1 MNLDPDITP
10 EELKV
15 FLEETEEQIELLDED
30 IVRLEKEGENP
41 DLIQEIFRAAHTLK
55 GSSAMVG
62 HQRMAE
68 LTHSMES
75 LLDKVRNGEIAVSTG
90 IIDALLY
97 GLDVIKILKNEIT
110 SPGDEEPDIQPAVAM
125 LMEAIG
131 GEVKEA
137 PSTDE
142 SILSLDQDARGN
154 LQTALARGQHAYYLE
169 ISIDESSEW
178 AAIRCLQC
186 LNEVARIGELI
197 GSAPTAVEI
206 DKEKVGFSI
215 KIVLASTE
223 DKDTVQGVVSLITE
237 IVGVEVTD
245 YDPEEEGQSVEG
257 ENRATETSP
266 ETADTSA
273 PGKTIAAQQESPQN
287 LQSVRVDVKVLDNLM
302 NIVEELVIDRSNI
315 SQVGKMLSVKYS
327 GDELVQQLAQTSDHI
342 IKVINELQESIMQVR
357 MVPIGA
363 IFSRFPRMV
372 RDLAQTQKKKI
383 DFRVVGEETELDRS
397 LIEQVRDPLI
407 HLIRNAVDHG
417 VEPPDMRKAA
427 HKPET
432 AAIHLTAEREQS
444 HIVITVEDDGGGI
457 SAGRVKEAAV
467 RKGFISAKKAANLTD
482 SEALN
487 LIFMA
492 GMSTAKKATEVSGR
506 GVGLDIVRSNV
517 ENLGGSIL
525 LETKLGKGSKFTIR
539 LPLTVAIVQGLLV
552 TAGGIIYVLPLG
564 SVMETIAVVPDDIY
578 TIRKK
583 EIIRRLDN
591 LVPVMRLSST
601 FGSQVENPENSSG
614 NGVIVVVKAGEA
626 VVGIM
631 VDSLMEP
638 QEIVVKSMGKYMG
651 DIEGIAGATI
661 LGDGRVALIL
671 DVASLVKISTHEP
684 EEKEKQEIQP
694 VPKLTTAA
702 A

>member
-15 FLEETEEQIELLDED
+15 FLEETEEQIELLDEG
-30 IVRLEKEGENP
+30 IVRLEKEGENS

-68 LTHSMES
+68 LTHTMES
-75 LLDKVRNGEIAVSTG
+75 LLDKVRNGDITVSTG

-97 GLDVIKILKNEIT
+97 GLDAIKVLKDEIT
-110 SPGDEEPDIQPAVAM
+110 SSEDSELDIQPAVAM
-125 LMEAIG
+125 LQQTIG
-131 GEVKEA
+131 GEEKQTQSA
-137 PSTDE
+137 AE
-142 SILSLDQDARGN
+142 SILSLDRDARDS
-154 LQTALARGQHAYYLE
+154 LQTALAGGHNIYHLDVAINKE
-169 ISIDESSEW
+169 SEW
-178 AAIRCLQC
+178 AAIRCMQC
-186 LNEVARIGELI
+186 LNEVARIGEVI
-197 GSAPTAVEI
+197 GSAPTADEI
-206 DKEKVGFSI
+206 DEEKVGFNI
-215 KIVLASTE
+215 KIILASKE
-223 DKDTVQGVVSLITE
+223 DKDTVQGVVSSITD
-237 IVGVEVTD
+237 IAGVKVTD
-245 YDPEEEGQSVEG
+245 FDSEEEGQSSEG
-257 ENRATETSP
+257 ENKVTETSP
-266 ETADTSA
+266 EAADTSV
-273 PGKTIAAQQESPQN
+273 PGKEKTTRQVSPQN
-287 LQSVRVDVKVLDNLM
+287 LQSVRVDVKILDNLM

-327 GDELVQQLAQTSDHI
+327 GDELIQRLAQTSDHI
-342 IKVINELQESIMQVR
+342 IKVINELQERIMQVR

-407 HLIRNAVDHG
+407 HLLRNAVDHG
-417 VEPPDMRKAA
+417 VEPPDKRKAA

-432 AAIHLTAEREQS
+432 AVICLTAEREQS
-444 HIVITVEDDGGGI
+444 HIIITVEDDGGGI
-457 SAGRVKEAAV
+457 SADRVKESAIK
-467 RKGFISAKKAANLTD
+467 KGFVSAEKATSLTD
-482 SEALN
+482 SEAIN

-492 GMSTAKKATEVSGR
+492 GMSTAKKATAVSGR

-517 ENLGGSIL
+517 ENLSGSIL
-525 LETKLGKGSKFTIR
+525 LETKLGQGSKFTIR

-552 TAGGIIYVLPLG
+552 TAGGTIYVLPLA
-564 SVMETIAVVPDDIY
+564 SVVETLAIKPDDIY
-578 TIRKK
+578 TIQKK

-591 LVPVMRLSST
+591 LIPLMRLST
-601 FGSQVENPENSSG
+601 IFGSQAENPESSSD

-626 VVGIM
+626 LVGIM

-671 DVASLVKISTHEP
+671 DVASLVKVAAHET
-684 EEKEKQEIQP
+684 EEKERQEILP
-694 VPKLTTAA
+694 VPKPTTAA